1 MSQRINQSIQ
11 SLDRLVGSLAYILWD
26 TKEGGLRLSEFD
38 RLKKFDRMPG
48 AQTSQLQTQKLD
60 KLIKHAGK
68 TTEWYR
74 KIIASKKID
83 IALPINIADLAFFPV
98 TTKLDIRENTEQ
110 FLSSSYTRD
119 SLNTAKTGG
128 STGVSLNLF
137 FDEPCQQLRNA
148 AQMYADN
155 LAGWNIGDR
164 VAAVWGNPPIA
175 RSLKEKL
182 RSYLLER
189 TIYLDTMDLNST
201 SMMAFVKLWQAFSPE
216 VIFGHSHS
224 IYILAQF
231 LLKNNIQNVRPKGIV
246 ATSMMLVEHERIIIE
261 QAFSCKVTNRYGC
274 EEVGLIA
281 VECEQ
286 HQGMHINNAH
296 LIVECLDGNDQPV
309 KSGEPGKLVI
319 TDLNNYAMPLI
330 RYRVEDVGILSERQC
345 SCGRTS
351 PLLER
356 LEGRVADF
364 LKKADGGQVAGVSLV
379 ERTLTKIP
387 GIEQM
392 QLVQEQLHEIHI
404 NRVKGKEYNEQTDQ
418 LLINELK
425 LVFDAD
431 VALIIN
437 DVTSIAQ
444 EKSGK
449 YRFSICKI

>member
-38 RLKKFDRMPG
+38 RLKKFDRLPG

-74 KIIASKKID
+74 KIITSKKID